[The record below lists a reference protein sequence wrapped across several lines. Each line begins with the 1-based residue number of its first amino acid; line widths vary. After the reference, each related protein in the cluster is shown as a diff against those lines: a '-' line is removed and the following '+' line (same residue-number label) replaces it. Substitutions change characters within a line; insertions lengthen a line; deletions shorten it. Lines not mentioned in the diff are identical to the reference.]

1 MDMIEVSTI
10 DYLPGYRITKS
21 LGIVFSSK
29 IMNQAIASD
38 NTNIEE
44 MLDTARQEA
53 MAETVAQASRRHA
66 SAIINVRFTTTNLG
80 NNMIECQVL
89 EWQLRRKKS
98 MNKYLVKTDSTL
110 MEFY

>member
-1 MDMIEVSTI
+1 MDMIE
-10 DYLPGYRITKS
+10 YLPGYRITKS

-80 NNMIECQVL
+80 NNMIECQV
-89 EWQLRRKKS
+89 S
-98 MNKYLVKTDSTL
+98 GMAVKAEKID
-110 MEFY
+110 E

>member
-10 DYLPGYRITKS
+10 DYFPGYRITKS

-80 NNMIECQVL
+80 NNMIECQV
-89 EWQLRRKKS
+89 S
-98 MNKYLVKTDSTL
+98 GMAVKAEKID
-110 MEFY
+110 E

>member
-38 NTNIEE
+38 NTNIEV
-44 MLDTARQEA
+44 LDTARQEA

-80 NNMIECQVL
+80 NNMIECQV
-89 EWQLRRKKS
+89 S
-98 MNKYLVKTDSTL
+98 GMAVKAEKID
-110 MEFY
+110 E

>member
-10 DYLPGYRITKS
+10 DYLPGYQITKS

-80 NNMIECQVL
+80 NNMIECQV
-89 EWQLRRKKS
+89 S
-98 MNKYLVKTDSTL
+98 GMAVKAEKID
-110 MEFY
+110 E

>member
-44 MLDTARQEA
+44 MLD
-53 MAETVAQASRRHA
+53 
-66 SAIINVRFTTTNLG
+66 
-80 NNMIECQVL
+80 
-89 EWQLRRKKS
+89 RKS
-98 MNKYLVKTDSTL
+98 VV
-110 MEFY
+110 

>member
-10 DYLPGYRITKS
+10 DHLPGYRITKS

-80 NNMIECQVL
+80 NNMIECQV
-89 EWQLRRKKS
+89 S
-98 MNKYLVKTDSTL
+98 GMAVKAEKID
-110 MEFY
+110 E

>member
-1 MDMIEVSTI
+1 MDMIEVSKI

-80 NNMIECQVL
+80 NNMIECQV
-89 EWQLRRKKS
+89 S
-98 MNKYLVKTDSTL
+98 GMAVKAEKID
-110 MEFY
+110 E

>member
-38 NTNIEE
+38 NTNIFNHFFIFEIGR
-44 MLDTARQEA
+44 AH
-53 MAETVAQASRRHA
+53 V
-66 SAIINVRFTTTNLG
+66 
-80 NNMIECQVL
+80 
-89 EWQLRRKKS
+89 
-98 MNKYLVKTDSTL
+98 
-110 MEFY
+110 

>member
-10 DYLPGYRITKS
+10 DYLPGYRITKN

-80 NNMIECQVL
+80 NNMIECQV
-89 EWQLRRKKS
+89 S
-98 MNKYLVKTDSTL
+98 GMAVKAEKID
-110 MEFY
+110 E

>member
-44 MLDTARQEA
+44 MLDTQGDKKRWQK
-53 MAETVAQASRRHA
+53 TVAQASRRHA

-80 NNMIECQVL
+80 NNMIECQV
-89 EWQLRRKKS
+89 S
-98 MNKYLVKTDSTL
+98 GMAVKAEKID
-110 MEFY
+110 E

>member
-21 LGIVFSSK
+21 LVFSSK

-80 NNMIECQVL
+80 NNMIECQV
-89 EWQLRRKKS
+89 S
-98 MNKYLVKTDSTL
+98 GMAVKAEKID
-110 MEFY
+110 E

>member
-21 LGIVFSSK
+21 LWIVFSSK

-80 NNMIECQVL
+80 NNMIECQV
-89 EWQLRRKKS
+89 S
-98 MNKYLVKTDSTL
+98 GMAVKAEKID
-110 MEFY
+110 E

>member
-21 LGIVFSSK
+21 LVIVFSSK

-80 NNMIECQVL
+80 NNMIECQV
-89 EWQLRRKKS
+89 S
-98 MNKYLVKTDSTL
+98 GMAVKAEKID
-110 MEFY
+110 E

>member
-10 DYLPGYRITKS
+10 DYLPGYRITKR

-80 NNMIECQVL
+80 NNMIECQV
-89 EWQLRRKKS
+89 S
-98 MNKYLVKTDSTL
+98 GMAVKAEKID
-110 MEFY
+110 E

>member
-21 LGIVFSSK
+21 LEIVFSSK

-80 NNMIECQVL
+80 NNMIECQV
-89 EWQLRRKKS
+89 S
-98 MNKYLVKTDSTL
+98 GMAVKAEKID
-110 MEFY
+110 E

>member
-53 MAETVAQASRRHA
+53 
-66 SAIINVRFTTTNLG
+66 NLG
-80 NNMIECQVL
+80 NNMIECQV
-89 EWQLRRKKS
+89 S
-98 MNKYLVKTDSTL
+98 GMAVKAEKID
-110 MEFY
+110 E

>member
-1 MDMIEVSTI
+1 MDMIEVRTI

-80 NNMIECQVL
+80 NNMIECQV
-89 EWQLRRKKS
+89 S
-98 MNKYLVKTDSTL
+98 GMAVKAEKID
-110 MEFY
+110 E

>member
-10 DYLPGYRITKS
+10 DYLPGYRITNS

-80 NNMIECQVL
+80 NNMIECQV
-89 EWQLRRKKS
+89 S
-98 MNKYLVKTDSTL
+98 GMAVKAEKID
-110 MEFY
+110 E

>member
-44 MLDTARQEA
+44 MLDTARRWQK
-53 MAETVAQASRRHA
+53 Q
-66 SAIINVRFTTTNLG
+66 LLKL
-80 NNMIECQVL
+80 L
-89 EWQLRRKKS
+89 EDMLQQSL
-98 MNKYLVKTDSTL
+98 MFALQQQTL
-110 MEFY
+110 ATI

>member
-38 NTNIEE
+38 NTNIEDKKRWQKQLLKLLE
-44 MLDTARQEA
+44 DMLQQSLMFALQ
-53 MAETVAQASRRHA
+53 Q
-66 SAIINVRFTTTNLG
+66 
-80 NNMIECQVL
+80 Q
-89 EWQLRRKKS
+89 
-98 MNKYLVKTDSTL
+98 TL
-110 MEFY
+110 ATI

>member
-29 IMNQAIASD
+29 IMNPAIASD
-38 NTNIEE
+38 NTNNEE

-53 MAETVAQASRRHA
+53 MAETVAQACLINA
-66 SAIINVRFTTTNLG
+66 SAIINVRFTTTNVG
-80 NNMIECQVL
+80 KNIIFFQVSGMAVTA
-89 EWQLRRKKS
+89 EKI
-98 MNKYLVKTDSTL
+98 D
-110 MEFY
+110 E

>member
-44 MLDTARQEA
+44 MLDTARQDGRN
-53 MAETVAQASRRHA
+53 SC
-66 SAIINVRFTTTNLG
+66 SSF
-80 NNMIECQVL
+80 
-89 EWQLRRKKS
+89 S
-98 MNKYLVKTDSTL
+98 KTCFSNH
-110 MEFY
+110 